1 MVFGFAMATGSTTR
15 DLSIMRETIKKEER
29 QRSKGPKE
37 TLSYSHHPKFEGPP
51 IPLTTSNAEFG
62 RGCDIA
68 VKDGVV
74 KKTTSS
80 VKKEF
85 YSDTPMPLT
94 LLQLNA
100 KKWVKQNMGGRTL
113 HTCLPLRVCLSPLL
127 PPRTFVQRACTSVF
141 FYSHMCVLCCASVD
155 TRIHS
160 YVRRRDILR

>member
-29 QRSKGPKE
+29 QRSKGPKD

-100 KKWVKQNMGGRTL
+100 KKWVKQNML
-113 HTCLPLRVCLSPLL
+113 HTCLSLRVCLSPLL
-127 PPRTFVQRACTSVF
+127 SPRTLVQRACTSF
-141 FYSHMCVLCCASVD
+141 FLSSF
-155 TRIHS
+155 TRICVYYAVQALIHAF
-160 YVRRRDILR
+160 IHM

>member
-100 KKWVKQNMGGRTL
+100 KKSELEEEEAAKFKTTFNEARKGAQFGDIGYFEPEDVNLGVPQHGRTAK
-113 HTCLPLRVCLSPLL
+113 CKDD
-127 PPRTFVQRACTSVF
+127 F
-141 FYSHMCVLCCASVD
+141 F
-155 TRIHS
+155 TP
-160 YVRRRDILR
+160 